1 MKWAQLL
8 SQKIRVKVY
17 RRVVGWSVLS
27 TLNWNQELQIRM

>member
-1 MKWAQLL
+1 MKRAQLL

-17 RRVVGWSVLS
+17 RRVRWSVLS